1 MAHSYRLQNVSKIPD
16 DSGGVTR
23 TQEYSATT
31 SKQLRRNG
39 LRPQLARRLLDSNTL
54 QLGFKSR
61 PRNHFSKIDDQESN
75 GRDAISLASRDR
87 RLTNR

>member
-1 MAHSYRLQNVSKIPD
+1 MAHSDRLHNVSKIPD

-31 SKQLRRNG
+31 SKQLRRNV
-39 LRPQLARRLLDSNTL
+39 LRPQLARRQLVHNTR

-61 PRNHFSKIDDQESN
+61 PRNHLFEESPKESQRSRAVCSRN
-75 GRDAISLASRDR
+75 RDH
-87 RLTNR
+87 RLTDR